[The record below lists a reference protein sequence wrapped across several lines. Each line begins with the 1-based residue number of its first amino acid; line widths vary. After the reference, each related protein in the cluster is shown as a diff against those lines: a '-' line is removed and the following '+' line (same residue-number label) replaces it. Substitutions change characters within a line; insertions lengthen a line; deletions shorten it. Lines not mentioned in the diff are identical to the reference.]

1 MKLKIFILF
10 NLIVPL
16 LFAAKP
22 KFSDSQII
30 AMTPHYFERNHTSPD
45 LLGVNIYKSRQG
57 RVYQIDIQVDRNRIN
72 DDLSLAYS
80 ALTNMGQYAKKPIKQ
95 LIVVMHSDNYRTPP
109 QVCVG
114 KAKCSIDF
122 WVHEKGEY
130 QSWYKECIH
139 FKEL

>member
-1 MKLKIFILF
+1 MKLKIFILIY
-10 NLIVPL
+10 LIAPF

-22 KFSDSQII
+22 KFSDHQII
-30 AMTPHYFERNHTSPD
+30 AMTPHYFERNHTSPE

-57 RVYQIDIQVDRNRIN
+57 RVYQIDIQVDRNRVN
-72 DDLSLAYS
+72 DDLSFAYS

-95 LIVVMHSDNYRTPP
+95 FIVVMHSDNYRNPP
-109 QVCVG
+109 QVCIG

-130 QSWYKECIH
+130 QSWYKDCIH

>member
-1 MKLKIFILF
+1 MKLKIFILINVIAPF
-10 NLIVPL
+10 

-22 KFSDSQII
+22 KFSDNQII
-30 AMTPHYFERNHTSPD
+30 AMTPHYFERNHTSPE
-45 LLGVNIYKSRQG
+45 LLGVNIYKTRQG

-72 DDLSLAYS
+72 DDLGFAYS

-95 LIVVMHSDNYRTPP
+95 LIVVMHSDNYRNPP
-109 QVCVG
+109 QVCIG

-130 QSWYKECIH
+130 QIPKPGVTIID
-139 FKEL
+139 

>member
-1 MKLKIFILF
+1 MKLKIFILINVIAPF
-10 NLIVPL
+10 

-22 KFSDSQII
+22 KFSDNQII
-30 AMTPHYFERNHTSPD
+30 AMTPHYFERNHTSPE
-45 LLGVNIYKSRQG
+45 LLGVNIYKTRQG
-57 RVYQIDIQVDRNRIN
+57 RVYQIDIQVDRNRVN
-72 DDLSLAYS
+72 DDLGFAYS
-80 ALTNMGQYAKKPIKQ
+80 ALTNMGQYAKKPFKQ
-95 LIVVMHSDNYRTPP
+95 FIVVMHNDNHRNPP

-122 WVHEKGEY
+122 WVHQKGEY